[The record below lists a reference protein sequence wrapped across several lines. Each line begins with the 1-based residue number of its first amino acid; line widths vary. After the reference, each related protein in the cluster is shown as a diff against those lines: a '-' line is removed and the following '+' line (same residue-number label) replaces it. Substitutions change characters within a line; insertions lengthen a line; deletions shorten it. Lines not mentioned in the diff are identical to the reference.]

1 MSHICVYLGKG
12 GCPLKIPFRYLEIT
26 GWSQSFEN
34 PLMHTT
40 LDRAL
45 LAPHSPL
52 YRQPL
57 VYIPCKNESKLS
69 TDVSMGYSFLGNAWR
84 FHFLRIASYFD
95 CVVCLHDSVIIS
107 AISSGV
113 FLFQIV
119 SLIIEQLAASTLVIM
134 GVLLVCLM
142 AKLTTLSCLV
152 AELGSLAKFSASTGP
167 DLGLPPRQNYDPT
180 CLVVSYFCQCCTN

>member
-1 MSHICVYLGKG
+1 MSHIGVYLGKG
-12 GCPLKIPFRYLEIT
+12 RCPLKIPFRYIEIT

-34 PLMHTT
+34 LLMHTT

-69 TDVSMGYSFLGNAWR
+69 TDVSMGSSFLGNAWR
-84 FHFLRIASYFD
+84 FHSLRIASYFD

-107 AISSGV
+107 AISSGI

-134 GVLLVCLM
+134 GVLLVCSM

-152 AELGSLAKFSASTGP
+152 AEVGNRAKFSASTGTRFGFATTAE
-167 DLGLPPRQNYDPT
+167 L
-180 CLVVSYFCQCCTN
+180 

>member
-1 MSHICVYLGKG
+1 MSHICSYLGKG
-12 GCPLKIPFRYLEIT
+12 GCLLKLPFRYLEII
-26 GWSQSFEN
+26 GWSESFEN

-69 TDVSMGYSFLGNAWR
+69 TDVSMGSSFLGNAWR
-84 FHFLRIASYFD
+84 FHSLRIASYFD

-107 AISSGV
+107 AISSGI

-119 SLIIEQLAASTLVIM
+119 SLIIEQSAASTLVIM
-134 GVLLVCLM
+134 GVLLVCSM

-152 AELGSLAKFSASTGP
+152 AEVGNRAKFSASTGTRFGFATTAE
-167 DLGLPPRQNYDPT
+167 L
-180 CLVVSYFCQCCTN
+180 